1 LGGVAEGDLLGGP
14 IHAIGKQHGATQ
26 TMIDEPLPSAIE
38 VTNHRLE
45 GGGYNNGL

>member
-26 TMIDEPLPSAIE
+26 TMIDEALPNRAIE
-38 VTNHRLE
+38 VKLHR
-45 GGGYNNGL
+45 Y